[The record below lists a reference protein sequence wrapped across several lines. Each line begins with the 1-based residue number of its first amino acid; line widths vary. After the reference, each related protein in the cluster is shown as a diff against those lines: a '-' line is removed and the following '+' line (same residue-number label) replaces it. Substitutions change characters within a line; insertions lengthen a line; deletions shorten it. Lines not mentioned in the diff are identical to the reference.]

1 MTIRK
6 GDKLIACNYSST
18 AANIDLSNLSD
29 TGKQLFDSKANV
41 NLDNLSKEA
50 LEVLKGLSSNG
61 LEIGDIGIA
70 PLGIDETQNKRR
82 YLNGQLIMQDQFV
95 SFTKKV
101 KKAIELNPS
110 LACTEEEWQATVTM
124 STFGQCG
131 KFVIDDTKGTI
142 RLPKIT
148 GFIQGLT
155 DLTSLAELV
164 VAGVPSVSHTHTR
177 GTMDITGS
185 FYSGPNSEANY
196 GGCVYGVSNNGC
208 FTYSAKS
215 MGSTFGYSFTNKT
228 TNVNGDKVTFTA
240 SRSWTGA
247 TSTNSA
253 VSSVYGKSNTVQ
265 PESVRYP
272 YFIQVANGV
281 GESVDVTREIELNN
295 PFSLFDVKWSP
306 SKLNNISWLI
316 SEGQAN
322 SYLVYTTAYE
332 ELLRAY
338 NAGTDE
344 TETVAGISITFRRD
358 TETERKIT
366 IDKGAY
372 DSILNATGTAWY
384 FVLDITEQVFY
395 LPQTDGFF
403 QFGGAGDFVEAGLPN
418 ITGSFT
424 IQNIGVSNPT
434 GVFTASNNYGGNGTV
449 GDLPDVISFKASNSN
464 PIYGN
469 STTVQ
474 PNAVKGHLYFY
485 VGETVQNANIVNLG
499 RIEETMIT
507 DIVRIEE
514 TIASNVE
521 QLETAIDTKVDKSSI
536 RYDSSTATL
545 YIGV

>member
-124 STFGQCG
+124 SVYGQCG

-240 SRSWTGA
+240 SRNWTGA

-281 GESVDVTREIELNN
+281 GESVDVAREIELNN
-295 PFSLFDVKWSP
+295 PFFFGYYQYFETAP
-306 SKLNNISWLI
+306 NNISWLK
-316 SEGQAN
+316 SEGQWN
-322 SYLVYTTAYE
+322 SKAVYTDYYDWILTNANNGVENFKLSTDTYDDYAWVVNTADETFRLPLKTKNAPFTISGAKTTLSMGALSIKGNGLTLGLTDGTDNYGAVGAE
-332 ELLRAY
+332 VSSWRAISY
-338 NAGTDE
+338 KADVYGKNAGTG
-344 TETVAGISITFRRD
+344 TTTQQGAIQKSLGITKDASKSGLT
-358 TETERKIT
+358 
-366 IDKGAY
+366 G
-372 DSILNATGTAWY
+372 SVSGTA
-384 FVLDITEQVFY
+384 T
-395 LPQTDGFF
+395 
-403 QFGGAGDFVEAGLPN
+403 
-418 ITGSFT
+418 
-424 IQNIGVSNPT
+424 
-434 GVFTASNNYGGNGTV
+434 
-449 GDLPDVISFKASNSN
+449 
-464 PIYGN
+464 
-469 STTVQ
+469 TTVSTSE
-474 PNAVKGHLYFY
+474 NTNVSLYFY
-485 VGETVQNANIVNLG
+485 VGETTQNANIVNLG
-499 RIEETMIT
+499 RIQEAMIT
-507 DIVRIEE
+507 DISRIEE

-521 QLETAIDTKVDKSSI
+521 QLEETLDTKVDKSSI
-536 RYDSSTATL
+536 RYDSSTSTL